1 MSMSIMMIMAE
12 NGVKM
17 FLGEVHAD
25 RVTYPI
31 LNKGE
36 HNPTSLQGTW
46 TFSSG
51 EKDGMIG
58 FKKKNNSMGD
68 DVKKDCPNIEFTNML
83 MSQSIKIQAKYVI

>member
-1 MSMSIMMIMAE
+1 MSIMMIMAG

-17 FLGEVHAD
+17 FLGEAHAD

-58 FKKKNNSMGD
+58 LKKKTIAWGMMSKKTVQILNSQI
-68 DVKKDCPNIEFTNML
+68 C
-83 MSQSIKIQAKYVI
+83 